1 MNKILK
7 RLGIGIAGL
16 LGLTLVLGLAL
27 FFIGRSKAASAPDVA
42 AKPVR
47 IPTDSAAVERGRH
60 LAEAITPCGVC
71 HGPDLGGQTFPTPAM
86 LISMAAPNLTR
97 GEGGIGASYTP
108 ADWERALRHGVGK
121 DGRRL
126 LIMPS
131 EAYAHL
137 DDGDLAALIA
147 YLQSIPGVDRTFPE
161 RRVGLGGAV
170 MVATGVMPVAVDMI
184 DHKAVGARA
193 ITPAVNAEYG
203 GYLVRIAGCQI
214 CHGAKLDGTK
224 EGPGPPPAPSL
235 VAFVANNSSEGFR
248 NTMRTGVT
256 PSGRALDPEPMPWN
270 YFGKMTDD
278 ELEAVRL
285 HVLSVI
291 EAARRDAEP

>member
-1 MNKILK
+1 MIRIFKW
-7 RLGIGIAGL
+7 LGIGIAGL
-16 LGLTLVLGLAL
+16 LGLIVVFGLAL
-27 FFIGRSKAASAPDVA
+27 FLIGRSKAATAPNVA
-42 AKPVR
+42 TRPVR
-47 IPTDSAAVERGRH
+47 VLTDSATVERGRH
-60 LAEAITPCGVC
+60 LAEAITPCGAC
-71 HGPDLGGQTFPTPAM
+71 HGPDLGGEPFPTPAM

-97 GEGGIGASYTP
+97 GAGGIGTSYN
-108 ADWERALRHGVGK
+108 AEDWERALRHGVGK

-137 DDGDLAALIA
+137 NDADLAALIA
-147 YLQSIPGVDRTFPE
+147 YLQTVPGVDRTFPV
-161 RRVGLGGAV
+161 RRVGVGGAA

-184 DHKAVGARA
+184 EHESVG
-193 ITPAVNAEYG
+193 TPVIAPGVNAEYG

-214 CHGAKLDGTK
+214 CHGANLNGEKA
-224 EGPGPPPAPSL
+224 GPGPPPAPSL
-235 VAFVANNSSEGFR
+235 VAFVANNSAEGFR

-256 PSGRALDPEPMPWN
+256 PSGRALDPEPMPWDF
-270 YFGKMTDD
+270 FGRMTDD

-291 EAARRDAEP
+291 AAADSAR